1 MIKPATFNKMCIL
14 GQRTPV
20 GYREGS
26 SMWYRGLSQAPFF
39 LGPAPFCGK
48 YKQFLLQ
55 ATAIKSPNPQ
65 NGLISAHS
73 ER

>member
-26 SMWYRGLSQAPFF
+26 SLWYRGLSQAPFF

-48 YKQFLLQ
+48 YKQFLL
-55 ATAIKSPNPQ
+55 
-65 NGLISAHS
+65 
-73 ER
+73 

>member
-26 SMWYRGLSQAPFF
+26 SLWYRGLSQATFSWARHLF
-39 LGPAPFCGK
+39 VESINNFY
-48 YKQFLLQ
+48 YKLLQ
-55 ATAIKSPNPQ
+55 LNHRTLKMA
-65 NGLISAHS
+65 
-73 ER
+73 